1 MGGFSRGSLW
11 GSLWGSLAGDLCGDL
26 CGADIP
32 VRLGRDS
39 EGRGTSI
46 VSLFEVRA
54 GGGGY
59 CAVGD

>member
-1 MGGFSRGSLW
+1 MGFFSRGSLW
-11 GSLWGSLAGDLCGDL
+11 GSLRG
-26 CGADIP
+26 DIP

-59 CAVGD
+59 CAVGTKGVM